1 MGSFR
6 QPRVPFS
13 VGAKRKFWLMAATA
27 LAPLSLGVSEPA
39 LAQCAG
45 PASNTVCNSGGNS
58 YPTGINVDA
67 TNLVNGF
74 STGINLTLQP
84 AVKVDIPTGAGGVNA
99 VNAANST
106 GVSPGSANININVT
120 DNVTINNAANPL
132 SNNNTGLRIQSSG
145 SAIISATNTAIN
157 VAGTASDWAILA
169 FAHPQIGNLGPANMA
184 SVTWSGP
191 GLNSTSG
198 VEGGAIQADNRGNGD
213 AIVVAS
219 GGTINVVGIG
229 NSTTQYGLLAHA
241 GDSLFFPAG
250 PGNASVT
257 FNSGMLNVNA
267 IRPRGILVWDEG
279 NGSATA
285 TPGAGTVINV
295 SGTERGG
302 PGVYVFSGFSTATA
316 ANKLTANVASEI
328 TSSGPETTNPGNLP
342 AGIRAVSGGGAQIDV
357 TYTGPGI
364 TTFGG
369 NGTGI
374 TALSSGIGSITVNSS
389 GPINTTNGSNAVGI
403 LADSSGTILRRSPG
417 LLNDIQLIN
426 PVLRSITG
434 AVQVNT
440 SNNVLAQG
448 EFGTGIS
455 ATSGSGAVTVN
466 VQGGSVIGGWQA
478 DLTSAGLTYGLQAAG
493 IFLNSPGGTTLTNNG
508 FIGAWSD
515 RAIAGDPQ
523 VTNNGI
529 IEGFVQFTGGNN
541 SITNN
546 GTFNLRHFAQTT
558 ASGGRDTLRVA
569 IADLGEGFNNTFT
582 NNGTLALLGA
592 PGATKLD
599 ATGQYLPL
607 GNPNNAMALGGP
619 VQGRLIGVQ
628 TFINSGTIDLQS
640 NPAAGDVLVI
650 TGAPGA
656 PLTVNPLIGG
666 TGTFISNGGTL
677 RLDTVLNEGGVATRS
692 DTLVV
697 DSTSVLGGPTS
708 MAIRNAGGTG
718 ALTVNDG

>member
-84 AVKVDIPTGAGGVNA
+84 AVRVDIPTGAGGVNA

-106 GVSPGSANININVT
+106 GVSPGGANITINAI

-132 SNNNTGLRIQSSG
+132 SNNNTGARIQSSG
-145 SAIISATNTAIN
+145 DAIIRATNATIN

-169 FAHPQIGNLGPANMA
+169 FAQPQIGNLGPSNMA

-257 FNSGMLNVNA
+257 FNSGTLNVNA

-285 TPGAGTVINV
+285 TTAAGTVINV

-374 TALSSGIGSITVNSS
+374 TALSSGIGNITVNSS

-417 LLNDIQLIN
+417 LLTDVQPIN
-426 PVLRSITG
+426 PVATAITG
-434 AVQVNT
+434 SVQVNT

-448 EFGTGIS
+448 QFGTGIS
-455 ATSGSGAVTVN
+455 ATSGGGNVTVN
-466 VQGGSVIGGWQA
+466 VQAGSVMGGWQQ
-478 DLTSAGLTYGLQAAG
+478 DLTSVGETYGLQAAG
-493 IFLNSPGGTTLTNNG
+493 IFLRSPGGTTLNNNG
-508 FIGAWSD
+508 FIGALSD
-515 RAIAGDPQ
+515 RAIMGDPQ
-523 VTNNGI
+523 VTNNGT

-541 SITNN
+541 SIINN
-546 GTFNLRHFAQTT
+546 GTFNLRHFADTT
-558 ASGGRDTLRVA
+558 GGGRDTLRVA
-569 IADLGEGFNNTFT
+569 IADLGNGQNNSFT
-582 NNGTLALLGA
+582 NN
-592 PGATKLD
+592 
-599 ATGQYLPL
+599 
-607 GNPNNAMALGGP
+607 
-619 VQGRLIGVQ
+619 R
-628 TFINSGTIDLQS
+628 
-640 NPAAGDVLVI
+640 
-650 TGAPGA
+650 
-656 PLTVNPLIGG
+656 
-666 TGTFISNGGTL
+666 
-677 RLDTVLNEGGVATRS
+677 
-692 DTLVV
+692 
-697 DSTSVLGGPTS
+697 
-708 MAIRNAGGTG
+708 
-718 ALTVNDG
+718 